1 MNANTQDF
9 TLVVSDRIKKGKSA
23 SYRLRREKQIPAV
36 VYGPNAKEGVSI
48 ALSYANFREVYNK
61 AGKTSLI
68 SLQAQ
73 GEQSK
78 SVNGFKVLVSDLQI
92 DAIRNEVI
100 HVDLHELDLKK
111 PIRVTVPLHYVG
123 KAKGLAEGG
132 ILSMNVREIEIRVLP
147 DRVPSHID
155 VDVTDLALND
165 SLHLTQLEEKVGK
178 TNYEFVYESDLTLV
192 SVQEPEDEVVAA
204 PVDAAAAVAGAPGAA
219 APAAAAGAKPAAGA
233 AAKPAAAP
241 KK

>member
-9 TLVVSDRIKKGKSA
+9 TLTVSDRLQKGKNA

-36 VYGPNAKEGVSI
+36 VYGPSAKEGI
-48 ALSYANFREVYNK
+48 AVTLSYANFREVYNK

-68 SLQAQ
+68 RLEAT
-73 GEQSK
+73 GDAAK
-78 SVNGFKVLVSDLQI
+78 TVNGFKVLISELQI
-92 DAIRNEVI
+92 DAIRNEVL
-100 HVDLHELDLKK
+100 HVDLKELDLKK

-132 ILSMNVREIEIRVLP
+132 ILSVNVRDIEIRVLP

-155 VDVTDLALND
+155 VDVTELGLND
-165 SLHLTQLEEKVGK
+165 SMHLTQLEEKIGK
-178 TNYEFVYESDLTLV
+178 TNFEFVYESDLTLV
-192 SVQEPEDEVVAA
+192 GVQEPEEEVVAA
-204 PVDAAAAVAGAPGAA
+204 PAADAAAAPAAGA
-219 APAAAAGAKPAAGA
+219 APAAAA
-233 AAKPAAAP
+233 AAKPAA

>member
-1 MNANTQDF
+1 MNANTQDL

-23 SYRLRREKQIPAV
+23 AYRLRREKQIPAV

-68 SLQAQ
+68 RLEAK
-73 GEQSK
+73 GDASK
-78 SVNGFKVLVSDLQI
+78 SIDGFRVLISDMQL

-111 PIRVTVPLHYVG
+111 PMRVVVPLHYVG
-123 KAKGLAEGG
+123 KAKGLSEGG
-132 ILSMNVREIEIRVLP
+132 ILSINVREIEIRVLP

-165 SLHLTQLEEKVGK
+165 SIHLVQFEEKIGK
-178 TNYEFVYESDLTLV
+178 TNFEFMYESDLTLV
-192 SVQEPEDEVVAA
+192 SVQEPEEEIVA
-204 PVDAAAAVAGAPGAA
+204 PVAEVADPAAAAAAPAAGAA
-219 APAAAAGAKPAAGA
+219 APAAA
-233 AAKPAAAP
+233 

>member
-9 TLVVSDRIKKGKSA
+9 TLVVSDRAKKGKSA
-23 SYRLRREKQIPAV
+23 SYRLRREKLIPAV

-48 ALSYANFREVYNK
+48 TLSYANFREVYNK

-68 SLQAQ
+68 RLEAKGDNTKSL
-73 GEQSK
+73 
-78 SVNGFKVLVSDLQI
+78 NGFKVLVSDIQL
-92 DAIRNEVI
+92 DAIRNEVL

-132 ILSMNVREIEIRVLP
+132 ILSVNVREIEIRVLP

-155 VDVTDLALND
+155 VDVSDLALNE
-165 SLHLTQLEEKVGK
+165 SLHVSQLEEKVGK
-178 TNYEFVYESDLTLV
+178 TNYEFMYESDLTLV
-192 SVQEPEDEVVAA
+192 GVQEPEDEVVAA
-204 PVDAAAAVAGAPGAA
+204 PVVDPAAAAAPGAA
-219 APAAAAGAKPAAGA
+219 AAPAAGA
-233 AAKPAAAP
+233 AAGAKAPAAPAA